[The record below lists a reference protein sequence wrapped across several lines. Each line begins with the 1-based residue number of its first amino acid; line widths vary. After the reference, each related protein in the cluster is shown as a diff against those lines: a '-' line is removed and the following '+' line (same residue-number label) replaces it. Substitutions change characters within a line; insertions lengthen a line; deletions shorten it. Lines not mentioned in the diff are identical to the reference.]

1 MILLGTIAENL
12 IRMGLLAA
20 LCAAFFYYRVHRR
33 STSRMLR
40 MARNSYHLATLL
52 LMSAAAVLLYLI
64 LNHQFMYKYV
74 WEYSSTALTLPLL
87 MSTFYAGQEGS
98 FTLWALYTSIIGIF
112 LMRYA
117 SRREYEAEAMSVY
130 SLIFAFLLL
139 MLVVKN
145 PFELIWNAFP
155 ADLMKTG
162 PIPAGVTNIA
172 VLDTLKGLW
181 AQFPAEGKGLNPL
194 LQNYWMVI
202 HPQILFTGFSSMAV
216 PYTLAVAAMLKRD
229 YSSWIRVAT
238 PWAVSGSM
246 ILGTGIIMGGYWAYE
261 TLGWG
266 GFWGWD
272 PVENSSL
279 IPWLLCTASIHTAL
293 NQRKSGAFV
302 KTNFVFSLLTF
313 MTVLYSTFLTRS
325 GVLGDTSV
333 HSFVDPGMWVYW
345 LLLGCIVLFGGIGF
359 GVFFLRVREMP
370 RVRSQ
375 HAVFSR
381 EFALF
386 LGAFALSF
394 VALFVAVGTSSPLI
408 TSLVNG
414 KASAIEVAYYV
425 KTNLPLGIVICLLS
439 GIGQLLWW
447 KHSNT
452 GSLLRSLAAPV
463 LLSLG
468 VTTMVYVLLG
478 PEHILILLFTFCA
491 AFSLFA
497 NIKVGYGVFMG
508 NPKFVG
514 GSIAHIGI
522 AVMCL
527 GFVTSSRYDTKAT
540 LSLERGKPVD
550 ALGYRMTYVGYKQ
563 IDNERYA
570 FNVEVEHGGVK
581 KVVAPFMRFN
591 TQENSTIRNPDI
603 INFLNRDFYVA
614 PVSVE
619 EGGQGTQKSI
629 KLMRGQSETVSN
641 LKVQF
646 EGFEFT
652 EAQRAAMM
660 EGKEFAI
667 DAKLIVSDG
676 NAKKHLDLKMKTGP
690 KGAGYVPSGFVASDG
705 KNYEFVISQMMPSQD
720 DPSKSSVD
728 IMINLPADGTTPQ
741 RDETLIIEASI
752 KPMINLV
759 WAGTITLV
767 IGFLLTIVRRVEEAK
782 REGDKWS
789 SEG

>member
-1 MILLGTIAENL
+1 MLLLGTIAENL
-12 IRMGLLAA
+12 IRVGLLAA
-20 LCAAFFYYRVHRR
+20 LCAAFFYYRVHRGAAN
-33 STSRMLR
+33 SVLR
-40 MARNSYHLATLL
+40 LARTSYHLATLL
-52 LMSAAAVLLYLI
+52 LICAAGSLLYLI
-64 LNHQFMYKYV
+64 VQHQFMYNYV
-74 WEYSSTALTLPLL
+74 WEYSSTTLSLPLL
-87 MSTFYAGQEGS
+87 FSTFYAGQEGS
-98 FTLWALYTSIIGIF
+98 FSLWALYTSIIGIF
-112 LMRYA
+112 LMVY
-117 SRREYEAEAMSVY
+117 SSHREYEAEAMSVY
-130 SLIFAFLLL
+130 SLILAFLLV

-155 ADLMKTG
+155 ADLIKTG
-162 PIPAGVTNIA
+162 PIPPGVTNIVMLDA
-172 VLDTLKGLW
+172 VKGLW
-181 AQFPAEGKGLNPL
+181 AQYPAEGKGLNPL

-202 HPQILFTGFSSMAV
+202 HPQILFTGFSAMAV

-238 PWAVSGSM
+238 PWAVFGSM

-302 KTNFVFSLLTF
+302 RTNFVFSLLTF
-313 MTVLYSTFLTRS
+313 MMVLYSTFLTRS

-345 LLLGCIVLFGGIGF
+345 LLLGCIALFGSIGF
-359 GVFFLRVREMP
+359 GVFFLRLREMP
-370 RVRSQ
+370 KVKSQ
-375 HAVFSR
+375 HTIFSR

-408 TSLVNG
+408 TSLLKG

-425 KTNLPLGIVICLLS
+425 KTNLPLGIIICLLS
-439 GIGQLLWW
+439 GLGQLLWW

-452 GSLLRSLAAPV
+452 GSLLRSVATPV
-463 LLSLG
+463 LLALG
-468 VTTMVYVLLG
+468 VTTMIYVLLG
-478 PEHILILLFTFCA
+478 PEDLLILLFAFCA

-497 NIKVGYGVFMG
+497 NMQVGYGVFMG

-550 ALGYRMTYVGYKQ
+550 ALGYRMTYIGYKQ
-563 IDNERYA
+563 IDKERYA

-581 KVVAPFMRFN
+581 KVVSPLMRFN
-591 TQENSTIRNPDI
+591 TQENSTIRNPDL

-619 EGGQGTQKSI
+619 EGGQDSQKSI

-646 EGFEFT
+646 DGFEFS

-660 EGKEFAI
+660 QGKEFTI
-667 DAKLIVSDG
+667 DAKLMVSDG
-676 NAKKHLDLKMKTGP
+676 NAKKHLDLKMKTGS
-690 KGAGYVPSGFVASDG
+690 KGAEYIPAGFIASDG
-705 KNYEFVISQMMPSQD
+705 KNYEFVINQMLPSQD

-728 IMINLPADGTTPQ
+728 IVIDLPADDTTAK
-741 RDETLIIEASI
+741 REETLVIEASI

-767 IGFLLTIVRRVEEAK
+767 IGFLLTIARRVEEAK

-789 SEG
+789 KET